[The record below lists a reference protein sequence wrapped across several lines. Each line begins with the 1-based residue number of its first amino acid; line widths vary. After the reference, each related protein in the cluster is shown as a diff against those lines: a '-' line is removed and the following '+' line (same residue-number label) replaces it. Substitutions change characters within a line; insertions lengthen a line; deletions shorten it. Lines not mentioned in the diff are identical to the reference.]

1 MKLLR
6 NVLLLGAAI
15 SALAALVIYLGI
27 FDVAADVPH
36 SAIASSVIELVR
48 DRSIAARSK
57 NIQVPPL
64 DDPKLI
70 EEGAKHYAE
79 MCAGCHLAPAQKQSE
94 LRNGLYP
101 KPPDLTA
108 RFQATPAE
116 EFWVIKH
123 GIKMSAMPAW
133 GKTHDDQSL
142 WGIVAFL
149 QKLPELT
156 PEQYQALVSASG
168 ENHHPRHDHKEA
180 DEHDSGGTRHTDDHD
195 AAAPHQE
202 HKR

>member
-1 MKLLR
+1 MQLLR
-6 NVLLLGAAI
+6 NALLLGAAI
-15 SALAALVIYLGI
+15 SVLGALVIYLGI

-36 SAIASSVIELVR
+36 SAVASSVIELVR

-57 NIQVPPL
+57 DIQVPPL

-79 MCAGCHLAPAQKQSE
+79 MCAGCHLAPGRKQSE

-108 RFQATPAE
+108 RFQATPAA

-133 GKTHDDQSL
+133 GAAHNDSTI
-142 WGIVAFL
+142 WAIVAFL
-149 QKLPELT
+149 RKLPELT
-156 PEQYQALVSASG
+156 PDRYQALAG
-168 ENHHPRHDHKEA
+168 PGKEPHHDH
-180 DEHDSGGTRHTDDHD
+180 HNH
-195 AAAPHQE
+195 PFN
-202 HKR
+202 

>member
-6 NVLLLGAAI
+6 IALSLGAAI
-15 SALAALVIYLGI
+15 CALAAIVIYLGI

-36 SAIASSVIELVR
+36 SAFASSVIELVR

-57 NIQVPPL
+57 DIQVPPL
-64 DDPKLI
+64 DNLKLI
-70 EEGAKHYAE
+70 EEGARHYAE
-79 MCAGCHLAPAQKQSE
+79 MCAGCHLAPGQKQSE

-133 GKTHDDQSL
+133 GAAHDDSTI
-142 WGIVAFL
+142 WAIVAF
-149 QKLPELT
+149 
-156 PEQYQALVSASG
+156 
-168 ENHHPRHDHKEA
+168 
-180 DEHDSGGTRHTDDHD
+180 
-195 AAAPHQE
+195 
-202 HKR
+202 